1 MTDKIMVEDANKLD
15 KRIPR
20 DLIIMYQG
28 KPFITKAGLC
38 WKMNYLFGG
47 KNWGVVND
55 IVEKT
60 QDSVIV
66 KSTLTLKDGAVFSN
80 FGEASKVNVSN
91 PMMLKHL
98 LHLAVT
104 RAENRVM
111 RTATACGY
119 TSIDEIDTGAKEI
132 PVSETDSEKATPA
145 QISTIK
151 AMKGEVIKDMTQSQA
166 KAEIARLAERKV

>member
-1 MTDKIMVEDANKLD
+1 MTTPIEVKDAHESD

-20 DLIIMYQG
+20 DLIITYQG
-28 KPFITKAGLC
+28 KPYITRAGLA

-47 KNWGVVND
+47 GNWGINNE

-60 QDSVIV
+60 ADGVIV
-66 KSTLTLKDGAVFSN
+66 RSSLKLTTGVEFTN
-80 FGEASKVNVSN
+80 YGEANKQNVSN
-91 PMMLKHL
+91 PAMLKHL

-119 TSIDEIDTGAKEI
+119 TSIEEMDMEGERTKQVAALPDGDKPATAEQLKVLEGMGKE
-132 PVSETDSEKATPA
+132 VKEN
-145 QISTIK
+145 
-151 AMKGEVIKDMTQSQA
+151 MTQQEAVEVMYA
-166 KAEIARLAERKV
+166 K